1 MKRLDIVTAKL
12 KKLYGVLFDSKN
24 FTGSDKISSE
34 DIENIK
40 NEIRKYEAEKKTL
53 YLKESNRFL
62 KEMPWL
68 MGNETYK
75 KILTNN
81 AEFNCLFLEL
91 LHKCP
96 NMVNDM
102 EILMPIVNFINGNM
116 NKIARLREVLSFNRN
131 VLNDAK
137 LLRRINDNCYP
148 QIKEIL
154 KSITLMSNPR
164 FREYLANSYILNER
178 TYDNVRLMERAFKEG
193 LNWDFVLAL
202 GSYRHAKDYFRMN
215 MSKELLD
222 HIASAKTKTLK
233 KQILSIMYDC
243 QNEKILN
250 ILARYFEIGV
260 IREQLLDENSFY
272 YKLLINPL
280 YEGVSHR
287 EYASIESIDI
297 NQEFTDMKVS
307 KELFEQVANS
317 NTKTLKKQMLKLI
330 FNCKDEE
337 ILNILVGFFEI
348 DEVREQLLDENSFYY
363 NLLIKPIKKGTNVAK
378 YASLDEILSSCS
390 KRFDN
395 YILACDN
402 TDMLAHSFDCI
413 TDGYIYYYK
422 DGSLHQAPVKDFTK
436 SFNEAIVKFYKV
448 LELINSVPAGKDQ
461 DFLSQK
467 YEKYLNDDLRE
478 VAKMAILDNQ
488 DKKLSKEELTE
499 WNEYIDV
506 TYESNNNI
514 HDDNFVVVIGYGFDS
529 FDESERKNSNY
540 SYCWTI
546 TPQRTVFK

>member
-24 FTGSDKISSE
+24 FTDSDKISSE

-40 NEIRKYEAEKKTL
+40 NEIRKYELEKKAL
-53 YLKESNRFL
+53 YLKESNKFL

-81 AEFNCLFLEL
+81 AEFNYLFLEL
-91 LHKCP
+91 IHKCP
-96 NMVNDM
+96 NIVNDM
-102 EILMPIVNFINGNM
+102 DILMPIVNFINGGT

-137 LLRRINDNCYP
+137 LLRRINDNCFP

-164 FREYLANSYILNER
+164 FREYLANSYILSDR

-202 GSYRHAKDYFRMN
+202 GSYKHAKDYFRMN

-222 HIASAKTKTLK
+222 QIASAKTKTLK

-272 YKLLINPL
+272 YKLLISPL

-287 EYASIESIDI
+287 EYASMESIDI

-330 FNCKDEE
+330 FNCNNEE
-337 ILNILVGFFEI
+337 ILNILTSFFEI
-348 DEVREQLLDENSFYY
+348 DEVREQLLDEDSFYY
-363 NLLIKPIKKGTNVAK
+363 NLLIKPIKKGTDVAK
-378 YASLDEILSSCS
+378 YASIDEVLSSCS
-390 KRFDN
+390 KRFDD
-395 YILACDN
+395 YILTCDN
-402 TDMLAHSFDCI
+402 TDILAHSFDCI
-413 TDGYIYYYK
+413 TNGYIYYFK
-422 DGSLHQAPVKDFTK
+422 DGNLHQAPVRDFTK
-436 SFNEAIVKFYKV
+436 SFNNAIEKFYQV
-448 LELINSVPAGKDQ
+448 LDFINKVPAGKDQ

-467 YEKYLNDDLRE
+467 YEKYLNDNLRE
-478 VAKMAILDNQ
+478 VAKSAILDNQ
-488 DKKLSKEELTE
+488 DK
-499 WNEYIDV
+499 
-506 TYESNNNI
+506 
-514 HDDNFVVVIGYGFDS
+514 
-529 FDESERKNSNY
+529 NY
-540 SYCWTI
+540 L
-546 TPQRTVFK
+546 RTN

>member
-222 HIASAKTKTLK
+222 HIASAKTKTL
-233 KQILSIMYDC
+233 
-243 QNEKILN
+243 
-250 ILARYFEIGV
+250 
-260 IREQLLDENSFY
+260 
-272 YKLLINPL
+272 
-280 YEGVSHR
+280 
-287 EYASIESIDI
+287 
-297 NQEFTDMKVS
+297 
-307 KELFEQVANS
+307 
-317 NTKTLKKQMLKLI
+317 
-330 FNCKDEE
+330 
-337 ILNILVGFFEI
+337 
-348 DEVREQLLDENSFYY
+348 
-363 NLLIKPIKKGTNVAK
+363 
-378 YASLDEILSSCS
+378 
-390 KRFDN
+390 
-395 YILACDN
+395 
-402 TDMLAHSFDCI
+402 
-413 TDGYIYYYK
+413 
-422 DGSLHQAPVKDFTK
+422 
-436 SFNEAIVKFYKV
+436 
-448 LELINSVPAGKDQ
+448 
-461 DFLSQK
+461 
-467 YEKYLNDDLRE
+467 
-478 VAKMAILDNQ
+478 
-488 DKKLSKEELTE
+488 
-499 WNEYIDV
+499 
-506 TYESNNNI
+506 
-514 HDDNFVVVIGYGFDS
+514 
-529 FDESERKNSNY
+529 
-540 SYCWTI
+540 
-546 TPQRTVFK
+546 